1 MLKWKNMRRRLARL
15 SLKLESLRLEKEE
28 MNVKQ
33 VERIDQ
39 KWPSN
44 HMGSSPQKRT
54 KELGATIYCT
64 AAYTTVVP
72 TCHVFY
78 VFVF

>member
-1 MLKWKNMRRRLARL
+1 MEEIETEIGRL
-15 SLKLESLRLEKEE
+15 SLTLKLESLRLEKEE

-44 HMGSSPQKRT
+44 HMGSSPQKENQGVGSNNLLCSYIHYRS
-54 KELGATIYCT
+54 
-64 AAYTTVVP
+64 P
-72 TCHVFY
+72 NMS
-78 VFVF
+78 